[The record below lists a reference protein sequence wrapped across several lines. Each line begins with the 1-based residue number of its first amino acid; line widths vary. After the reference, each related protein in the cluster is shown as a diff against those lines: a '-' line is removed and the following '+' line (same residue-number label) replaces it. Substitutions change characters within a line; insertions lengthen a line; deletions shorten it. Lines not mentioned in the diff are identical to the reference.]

1 MASPILPMWNT
12 ALSRAHAFESQG
24 VTLTFPA
31 RSRSGVRDSD
41 GMVVFA
47 IAAAQVRHEHWGFR
61 CVLWAPAPRAAAVAV
76 DLASHAETL
85 EHCRLAMR
93 QGVAEGF
100 LVYDVEPATHGIDL
114 VALRV
119 VKAGREYWAKWGFA
133 PRAQLTGQHASARS
147 VRL

>member
-1 MASPILPMWNT
+1 MTSSIHPMWNS
-12 ALSRAHAFESQG
+12 ALSRARAFESQG

-31 RSRSGVRDSD
+31 RSRSGVRHAD

-47 IAAAQVRHEHWGFR
+47 IAAASVRHEHWG
-61 CVLWAPAPRAAAVAV
+61 CTCLLWAPAPAAAAAAVDV
-76 DLASHAETL
+76 ASHAETL
-85 EHCRLAMR
+85 KHCRLAMR

-100 LVYDVEPATHGIDL
+100 LVYDAEPAPHGVDV

-119 VKAGREYWAKWGFA
+119 VKAGQEYWAKWGFA
-133 PRAQLTGQHASARS
+133 PRAQLPGQYAAAGS